1 MSWFLFHNL
10 TLATWPYTACP
21 LWSYLRSKLQTSAL
35 QLHIHT
41 DVSNED
47 WRSDFPS
54 YESNGLK
61 HTTAWVNVRALNLL
75 GNRNACFQNTLSV
88 LYSGFPKERK
98 KTSHSS
104 IQWTVFEIGVLVC
117 SSQLSAPNKHTP
129 HCRTQLEFR
138 RTQWRQRFALGWLTP
153 SVCAS
158 NSFLLCAD
166 SQGSFEMMFPAM
178 LFCSV

>member
-10 TLATWPYTACP
+10 TLATWQYMACP
-21 LWSYLRSKLQTSAL
+21 MWSYLRSKLQTSAL

-98 KTSHSS
+98 KNLSFFNTMDSFWNGCACV
-104 IQWTVFEIGVLVC
+104 Q
-117 SSQLSAPNKHTP
+117 QSAPNKHTP
-129 HCRTQLEFR
+129 HCRTQLEFG

-166 SQGSFEMMFPAM
+166 SQGSFEMTFPAM